1 MSWEIGGPLRPYAGG
16 GKRKAGDGLWGDVK
30 WQSLTVVG
38 VGLGR
43 IKWWGVAL

>member
-1 MSWEIGGPLRPYAGG
+1 MRRYAVG

-38 VGLGR
+38 VRLGL
-43 IKWWGVAL
+43 IKWRGLVL